1 MRPPW
6 SRAGYPDYV
15 LFSWQGVQ
23 GPRDVAG
30 DVATLNQA
38 VQAKAR
44 RRQTFFAA
52 YGSETGAMAAA
63 VSPTS

>member
-1 MRPPW
+1 
-6 SRAGYPDYV
+6 V